1 MNGIWMGTM
10 FPVAAD
16 PDTVYRG
23 RLAVAVRD
31 LKARLQARYEGRF
44 PGEGKRIRAVI
55 AEAETAAWYTEFPH
69 LFLPDLADEAIARL
83 PASSNSEQRDG
94 SSSLTNMA

>member
-1 MNGIWMGTM
+1 M